1 MDKKLL
7 LALGVIGVL
16 GYSYYAHL
24 QKMKKTA
31 KNPMDKAKVIEEATA
46 IEKTKYT
53 NAFLSQYDI
62 IRPPTQAS
70 KIVKAEG
77 FGIQE
82 NRKAKELQRMAAKKP
97 TVI

>member
-24 QKMKKTA
+24 QKMKK
-31 KNPMDKAKVIEEATA
+31 NPIDQTKLIEEATK
-46 IEKTKYT
+46 IEKKKYT

-62 IRPPTQAS
+62 ILPPNQAS
-70 KIVKAEG
+70 GVVKAEA
-77 FGIQE
+77 FGLQE
-82 NRKAKELQRMAAKKP
+82 NRKAKELERMSAKKP
-97 TVI
+97 TYI

>member
-7 LALGVIGVL
+7 LALGVIGIL

-24 QKMKKTA
+24 QKMKKKPLEKT
-31 KNPMDKAKVIEEATA
+31 KLIEEATA

-62 IRPPTQAS
+62 ILPPVQAS

-77 FGIQE
+77 FGLQE
-82 NRKAKELQRMAAKKP
+82 NRKAKELERMAAKKP
-97 TVI
+97 TYI

>member
-24 QKMKKTA
+24 QKMKK
-31 KNPMDKAKVIEEATA
+31 KPLVDKAKSIQEATE

-53 NAFLSQYDI
+53 NAFLTQYDI
-62 IRPPTQAS
+62 ILPPVQAS

-77 FGIQE
+77 FGLQDNRIALE
-82 NRKAKELQRMAAKKP
+82 NERRAAKKP
-97 TVI
+97 MYI

>member
-7 LALGVIGVL
+7 LALGIIGVL

-31 KNPMDKAKVIEEATA
+31 KSPIDKDKIIAEATE
-46 IEKTKYT
+46 IEKKKFS

-62 IRPPTQAS
+62 IMPPTQAS
-70 KIVKAEG
+70 KIVKAEA
-77 FGIQE
+77 FGLQD
-82 NRKAKELQRMAAKKP
+82 NRKAKEIQRMEAKTP
-97 TVI
+97 VFI

>member
-24 QKMKKTA
+24 QKMKKNPLDQA
-31 KNPMDKAKVIEEATA
+31 KLVEEATE
-46 IEKTKYT
+46 IEKKKYT
-53 NAFLSQYDI
+53 NAFLKQYDI
-62 IRPPTQAS
+62 IMPPVQAS

-77 FGIQE
+77 FGLQE
-82 NRKAKELQRMAAKKP
+82 NRKVKQLERMAAKKP
-97 TVI
+97 TYI

>member
-24 QKMKKTA
+24 QKMKK
-31 KNPMDKAKVIEEATA
+31 KPLDKTKIIEEATS

-53 NAFLSQYDI
+53 NAFLTQYDI
-62 IRPPTQAS
+62 IMPPIQAS
-70 KIVKAEG
+70 KIVKAEA
-77 FGIQE
+77 FGIQD
-82 NRKAKELQRMAAKKP
+82 NRIAKQNERMAAKKP
-97 TVI
+97 MYI